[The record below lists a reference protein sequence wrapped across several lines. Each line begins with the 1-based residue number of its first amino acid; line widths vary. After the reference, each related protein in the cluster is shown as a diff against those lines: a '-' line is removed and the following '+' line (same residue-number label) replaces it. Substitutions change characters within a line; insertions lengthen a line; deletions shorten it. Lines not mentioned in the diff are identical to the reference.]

1 MSDWVRATLAL
12 QSNQYLNLTNNQ
24 AISPNKSIALF
35 TLYSLP
41 SSTISLTNE
50 TFSGIKSHKLIMVKD
65 AQIMIITDSR
75 FEDIRTP
82 DLCKL
87 SVQGPKDLN
96 SVTSLINVKNVE
108 RLDSIKNSYFHLTLG
123 SVSILNRFT
132 DVKDVE
138 ISSSLFGDIDLFD
151 SARLAIFQNYQLL
164 EYRSNRLFDLRPIDS
179 QS

>member
-1 MSDWVRATLAL
+1 MS
-12 QSNQYLNLTNNQ
+12 
-24 AISPNKSIALF
+24 IF

-41 SSTISLTNE
+41 ISTIIFTNE
-50 TFSGIKSHKLIMVKD
+50 TFSGIKTHKLIMIKD
-65 AQIMIITDSR
+65 SQIMVITESK

-87 SVQGPKDLN
+87 SAQGPKDFK

-108 RLDSIKNSYFHLTLG
+108 RLDFIKNSYFHLTLG
-123 SVSILNRFT
+123 SGSILNRFT
-132 DVKDVE
+132 NVKDVE

-151 SARLAIFQNYQLL
+151 GARLAIFQNYQLL
-164 EYRSNRLFDLRPIDS
+164 EYRSNHLFDIRSVDS

>member
-1 MSDWVRATLAL
+1 
-12 QSNQYLNLTNNQ
+12 
-24 AISPNKSIALF
+24 
-35 TLYSLP
+35 
-41 SSTISLTNE
+41 
-50 TFSGIKSHKLIMVKD
+50 MVKD

-87 SVQGPKDLN
+87 SAQGPKDLN
-96 SVTSLINVKNVE
+96 SVTSLINVKKVE
-108 RLDSIKNSYFHLTLG
+108 RLDFIKNIYFHLTLG
-123 SVSILNRFT
+123 SGSILNRFT

-138 ISSSLFGDIDLFD
+138 ISSSLFGDIGLFD

-164 EYRSNRLFDLRPIDS
+164 EYRSNQLFDLRPIDS

>member
-1 MSDWVRATLAL
+1 MNEWVRASLEF
-12 QSNQYLNLTNNQ
+12 QSNQYINLTNNQ
-24 AISPNKSIALF
+24 EMISPNISMSLF

-41 SSTISLTNE
+41 LSTISFINE
-50 TFSGIKSHKLIMVKD
+50 TFSGIKSHKLILAKD

-82 DLCKL
+82 DLCK
-87 SVQGPKDLN
+87 SSAKDGPKDLK

-108 RLDSIKNSYFHLTLG
+108 RLDFIKNSYFHLTLG
-123 SVSILNRFT
+123 PGNILNRFA

-138 ISSSLFGDIDLFD
+138 ISSSLFGDINLFD

-164 EYRSNRLFDLRPIDS
+164 EFRSN
-179 QS
+179 